1 MRAVVTGA
9 SSMISSSL
17 IRLLVSNGHEVFAL
31 VRPNSKKLD
40 NIIKSDSVHIIEADV
55 SDLLSAKIKI
65 SCDCDVLFHF
75 AWGGTG
81 GAMRNNAEIQQKNVQ
96 YTLDAV
102 ELAKELNC
110 KAFVGAGSQAEYGR
124 AVGKLTPDT
133 PCNPENEYGRAKLQ
147 AGEKSRQLAKN
158 YGIKHIWLRVLSVY
172 GVGDNDFTITVSSLK
187 KLLNGETAQFTPAEQ
202 LWDFL
207 YCDDAANAFYLSA
220 LNGKNGAVYTL
231 GSGEAKPLKDY
242 IEIMQRQ
249 AGGEIKL
256 GALPYNE
263 NQVMYLCADISSLTA
278 DTGFKPQ
285 IGYEEG
291 IRRTINW
298 LKEVK
303 SNG

>member
-9 SSMISSSL
+9 SSMIASAL
-17 IRLLVSNGHEVFAL
+17 IRLLVSEGHEVFAL
-31 VRPNSKKLD
+31 VRPDTKKLD
-40 NIIKSDSVHIIEADV
+40 NIIKSDSVHIIEADI
-55 SDLLSAKIKI
+55 SDMLCAKNKI
-65 SCDCDVLFHF
+65 GCECDVLFHF
-75 AWGGTG
+75 AWCGTG
-81 GAMRNNAEIQQKNVQ
+81 GTMRNNAKVQQENIQ

-110 KAFVGAGSQAEYGR
+110 KTFVGAGSQAEYGR
-124 AVGKLTPDT
+124 AEGKLSSDT
-133 PCNPENEYGRAKLQ
+133 PCNPENEYGKAKLQ
-147 AGEKSRQLAKN
+147 AGIESRKLAKTL
-158 YGIKHIWLRVLSVY
+158 GIKHIWLRVLSVY
-172 GVGDNDFTITVSSLK
+172 GVGDNGFTITVSSLK
-187 KLLNGETAQFTPAEQ
+187 KLLNGEMAEFTPAGQ

-231 GSGEAKPLKDY
+231 GSGEARPLKEY
-242 IEIMQRQ
+242 IEIMQKY

-278 DTGFKPQ
+278 DTGFVPQ
-285 IGYEEG
+285 ISYEEG

-298 LKEVK
+298 LKEVD

>member
-9 SSMISSSL
+9 SSMIASSL

-31 VRPNSKKLD
+31 VRPCSEKLD
-40 NIIKSDSVHIIEADV
+40 NIIKSDSVHIIEAEL
-55 SDLLSAKIKI
+55 SDMLSAKSKI
-65 SCDCDVLFHF
+65 GCDCDVLFHF
-75 AWGGTG
+75 AWSGTG
-81 GAMRNNAEIQQKNVQ
+81 GAMRSNAEIQQKNVQ

-102 ELAKELNC
+102 ELAKQLNC
-110 KAFVGAGSQAEYGR
+110 KTFVGAGSQAEYGR

-147 AGEKSRQLAKN
+147 AGKKSRELAKN

-187 KLLNGETAQFTPAEQ
+187 KLLNSETAQFTPAEQ

-249 AGGEIKL
+249 AGGKIKL

-263 NQVMYLCADISSLTA
+263 NQVMYLC
-278 DTGFKPQ
+278 
-285 IGYEEG
+285 
-291 IRRTINW
+291 
-298 LKEVK
+298 
-303 SNG
+303 